1 MHDYH
6 EAMHIIEYATEQAK
20 KEQKDKVTKVHLV
33 IGDSSS
39 YSADSI
45 RMYLEQNW
53 AGTVCEGTE
62 LSVRPVKTM
71 LRCPKCGEMFERVP
85 FHYECPKCGTEGEP
99 TQIGKEMEIE
109 GIEFA

>member
-20 KEQKDKVTKVHLV
+20 KEQQEKVSKVYLV
-33 IGDSSS
+33 IGESSS

-53 AGTVCEGTE
+53 EGTVCEGAE
-62 LSVRPVKTM
+62 LVVRPVKAQ
-71 LRCPKCGEMFERVP
+71 LRCPSCGKLFDRVP
-85 FHYECPKCGTEGEP
+85 FHYNCPDCGTEGEP
-99 TQIGKEMEIE
+99 SEIGKEMEIE
-109 GIEFA
+109 RVEFA

>member
-6 EAMHIIEYATEQAK
+6 EAMRILERAAEQAK
-20 KEQKDKVTKVHLV
+20 KEGRDRVSEIHLV

-53 AGTVCEGTE
+53 TGTVCEGAE
-62 LSVRPVKTM
+62 LRVRPVKTM
-71 LRCPKCGEMFERVP
+71 LRCPRCGTLFERVP
-85 FHYECPKCGTEGEP
+85 FRYECPQCGAEGEP
-99 TQIGKEMEIE
+99 SEIGREMEIE
-109 GIEFA
+109 GFTFA

>member
-6 EAMHIIEYATEQAK
+6 EAMHIIEYATEEAK
-20 KEQKDKVTKVHLV
+20 KAGKNQVKEVHLV

-53 AGTVCEGTE
+53 EGTVCEGAQ
-62 LSVRPVKTM
+62 LCVRPVKTM
-71 LRCPKCGEMFERVP
+71 LRCPKCGTMFERVP

-99 TQIGKEMEIE
+99 SKIGKEMEIE
-109 GIEFA
+109 GLIFS

>member
-20 KEQKDKVTKVHLV
+20 KEGKDKVAKIHLV

-53 AGTVCEGTE
+53 AGTVCEGAE
-62 LSVRPVKTM
+62 LCVRPVKTM
-71 LRCPKCGEMFERVP
+71 LRCPKCGAIFERVP
-85 FHYECPKCGTEGEP
+85 FRYECPQCGTEGEP
-99 TQIGKEMEIE
+99 SGIGKEMEIE
-109 GIEFA
+109 GLTFA